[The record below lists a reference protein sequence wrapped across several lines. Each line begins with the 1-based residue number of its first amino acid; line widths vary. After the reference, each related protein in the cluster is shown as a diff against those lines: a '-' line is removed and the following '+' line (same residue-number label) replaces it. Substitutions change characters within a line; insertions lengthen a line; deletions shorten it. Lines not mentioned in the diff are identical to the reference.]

1 MRSLVS
7 VIIPA
12 YNATKF
18 LADSIRSVLA
28 QTYRN
33 LEIIVVDD
41 GSTDT
46 TAQVTRS
53 FGDEV
58 RYIHKPNGGQASALN
73 LGIRHA
79 HGEYIAFQDADD
91 VWLPDK
97 LERQCQHLDAN
108 PQFGMVCTDLSEVDE
123 ELRVIQTS
131 KCAEAG
137 LIPKE
142 GWMFDQEL
150 LVGFI
155 FPSAILVR
163 RALLIGLDVFDENL
177 RYQTDK
183 EFFLRFLYRYQSG
196 FINIPLVLRRRHDSN
211 LTNNYNEGSLPEK
224 IRILE
229 QARQQFEMS
238 LPLRC
243 RLRLQLARDQAQWGR
258 HNLSQG
264 RLQQARRSCVKSLG
278 QYPLSGAWIYLAVSG
293 LGIRQIR
300 WFKRIKYALTRSKH

>member
-1 MRSLVS
+1 MVS

-12 YNATKF
+12 YNAEKF
-18 LADSIRSVLA
+18 LAASIRSVLA

-33 LEIIVVDD
+33 FEIMVIDD

-58 RYIHKPNGGQASALN
+58 RYIHKQNGGQASALN
-73 LGIRHA
+73 LGTRNA
-79 HGEYIAFQDADD
+79 RGEYVAFQDADD
-91 VWLPDK
+91 IWLPDK
-97 LERQCQHLDAN
+97 LERQCQHLDVN

-131 KCAEAG
+131 KCTEAG

-150 LVGFI
+150 LIGFI
-155 FPSAILVR
+155 FPSAALIR
-163 RALLIGLDVFDENL
+163 RELLITLDGFDESL
-177 RYQTDK
+177 RYQADK

-196 FINIPLVLRRRHDSN
+196 FINVPLVLRRRHDSN
-211 LTNNYNEGSLPEK
+211 LTNNYNEGSLREK
-224 IRILE
+224 IQILV
-229 QARQQFEMS
+229 QARERFEMNF
-238 LPLRC
+238 PLRC
-243 RLRLQLARDQAQWGR
+243 RLRLRLARHHAQSGR

-264 RLQQARRSCVKSLG
+264 RLQEARRSCVKSLR
-278 QYPLSGAWIYLAVSG
+278 QHPLSKAWIYLAVSG
-293 LGIRQIR
+293 LGIRQIA
-300 WFKRIKYALTRSKH
+300 WFKRIKNALARRKN